1 MTAPH
6 GLANTNGVSR
16 GAWWWSAW
24 ICAAAF
30 FLFGAFPLYNIDA
43 YGHLAQGRQIA
54 ELGRI
59 PTLDLFSFWKA
70 TPQPWSNYEWGYD
83 LGTWL
88 IYDRF
93 GPNALIAI
101 KCLLLAALGYMLVV
115 IGRRLAQGASLAAP
129 LAATVL
135 ILFAPM
141 ARIRFTVR
149 PQIVGLV
156 LPAVLLVGISTLYS
170 ERASARAKLPIIA
183 ALGLMQV
190 FWVNLHGSHLL
201 GLLITVLFLGFSNR
215 TAAFAPM
222 LGLLG
227 VQLAATACTPF
238 GIDIVTDA
246 VAHVL
251 RPEYREVVIEW
262 GPWSPAHPFY
272 LLVGPIVAAVLV
284 VVAMRPVTGSSRFG
298 LAYGVFC
305 VVLSIM
311 GFRSIRFVAHQLLFT
326 APFIAAGLAQ
336 LKPFRALSR
345 STPVWLGLALAWAL
359 WFSPRLE
366 PFVPFGFG
374 EPRLGHAFELAEV
387 INEHVAEPRILATI
401 QESWPL
407 MFSVPNGR
415 VLVDGRVPFY
425 GPEFIRK
432 VSNSFSDPV
441 AFRELL
447 ETYDVNTVVLDH
459 TRADQMAAIEYLWRS
474 PEWMLAQVENRPSL
488 FVRVGSAPSLVPLVL
503 IGPGYRVG
511 RLLDPDVSVAAIQAE
526 ADRVGHQQNSKAIQ
540 GWIRGLTSLRPLTR
554 DGQRAGVRIYRSDDE
569 REAARRA
576 YRFLSE
582 AAELYPGFTSI
593 ELYRAMAAIAA
604 CDEPQ
609 AREALGRAEY
619 AGETRESALASVEL
633 ALRMGPDSQRSAA
646 KAHVQR
652 LLARSGSASDP
663 WVIAIGLDL
672 DSRCP

>member
-1 MTAPH
+1 
-6 GLANTNGVSR
+6 
-16 GAWWWSAW
+16 
-24 ICAAAF
+24 
-30 FLFGAFPLYNIDA
+30 
-43 YGHLAQGRQIA
+43 
-54 ELGRI
+54 
-59 PTLDLFSFWKA
+59 
-70 TPQPWSNYEWGYD
+70 
-83 LGTWL
+83 
-88 IYDRF
+88 
-93 GPNALIAI
+93 
-101 KCLLLAALGYMLVV
+101 LAADVLGS
-115 IGRRLAQGASLAAP
+115 Q
-129 LAATVL
+129 
-135 ILFAPM
+135 
-141 ARIRFTVR
+141 
-149 PQIVGLV
+149 
-156 LPAVLLVGISTLYS
+156 
-170 ERASARAKLPIIA
+170 
-183 ALGLMQV
+183 
-190 FWVNLHGSHLL
+190 
-201 GLLITVLFLGFSNR
+201 
-215 TAAFAPM
+215 
-222 LGLLG
+222 
-227 VQLAATACTPF
+227 
-238 GIDIVTDA
+238 
-246 VAHVL
+246 
-251 RPEYREVVIEW
+251 
-262 GPWSPAHPFY
+262 
-272 LLVGPIVAAVLV
+272 
-284 VVAMRPVTGSSRFG
+284 
-298 LAYGVFC
+298 
-305 VVLSIM
+305 
-311 GFRSIRFVAHQLLFT
+311 
-326 APFIAAGLAQ
+326 
-336 LKPFRALSR
+336 
-345 STPVWLGLALAWAL
+345 
-359 WFSPRLE
+359 
-366 PFVPFGFG
+366 
-374 EPRLGHAFELAEV
+374 
-387 INEHVAEPRILATI
+387 
-401 QESWPL
+401 
-407 MFSVPNGR
+407 GR

-526 ADRVGHQQNSKAIQ
+526 ADSVGHQQNSKAIQ